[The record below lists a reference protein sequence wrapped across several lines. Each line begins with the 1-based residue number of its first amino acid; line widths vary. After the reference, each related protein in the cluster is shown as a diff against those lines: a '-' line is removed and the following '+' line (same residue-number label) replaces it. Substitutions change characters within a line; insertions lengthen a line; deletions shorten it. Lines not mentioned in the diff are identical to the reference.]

1 MPRIFTYQTHKPA
14 DKAKKLF
21 FSTGCGI
28 IKKEKAILRERKSD
42 KVRKTGMKFQLII
55 DREQEETVAVIAH
68 ERSLLTDQIEN
79 LVLSYGGKD
88 YIMGYSDEGQ
98 IRMLFSEI
106 ECVTVRERKVYAV
119 ASDGRMYRLKYNLLE
134 MERLLPS
141 YFVRIN
147 KSAIANQS
155 RVMRL
160 KTTFN
165 GAVDA
170 VFQSGYTDYVSRR
183 CLAEW
188 KRRLKA

>member
-1 MPRIFTYQTHKPA
+1 MR
-14 DKAKKLF
+14 
-21 FSTGCGI
+21 
-28 IKKEKAILRERKSD
+28 
-42 KVRKTGMKFQLII
+42 FQLII
-55 DREQEETVAVIAH
+55 DGEQEESVTVIA
-68 ERSLLTDQIEN
+68 RQRCLLTDQIED

-88 YIMGYSDEGQ
+88 FVVGYSEDGQ
-98 IRMLFSEI
+98 IRLPFSEI
-106 ECVTVRERKVYAV
+106 ECVTVRDRKVYAV
-119 ASDGRMYRLKYNLLE
+119 ALDGKPYRLKYSLQE
-134 MERLLPS
+134 MEQQLPT

-147 KSAIANQS
+147 KSAIANQN
-155 RVMRL
+155 RVVKL